1 MTVTDS
7 TASGGSSRV
16 RVRDQDGPL
25 EFDGTMVA
33 DLSWTYDMA
42 KTYGHTRW
50 TDLTLYRVTQ
60 EGSQYE
66 YVLQVVGRS
75 LLYHSVNGLC
85 RSGINLTVGMVYQDT
100 ERYEALEACKQCNP
114 PDLDDLDLS
123 AMVSVEED
131 LPTLYR
137 CRDAAEFLAVMEERI
152 SRERNRNGLSRKLL
166 KVASNVDAAIAEEQM
181 KNRSL

>member
-7 TASGGSSRV
+7 TPSGGGNRV

-25 EFDGTMVA
+25 EFQGEMVA
-33 DLSWTYDMA
+33 DLSWTYEMA
-42 KTYGHTRW
+42 KTYGHLRW

-60 EGSQYE
+60 EGSPYK

-75 LLYHSVNGLC
+75 LVYHAVSGVC
-85 RSGINLTVGMVYQDT
+85 RSGINLTVSMVYQDQA
-100 ERYEALEACKQCNP
+100 RYEALEACQQCSP
-114 PDLDDLDLS
+114 PDLDDMDLS
-123 AMVSVEED
+123 ATVSVEED

-137 CRDAAEFLAVMEERI
+137 CRDAADFLEVMGKRI
-152 SRERNRNGLSRKLL
+152 AQERNRNGLSRKLL
-166 KVASNVDAAIAEEQM
+166 KVATNVDPEIANEQM